1 MAYRLI
7 LTASVLRG
15 GTTNRMIGER
25 EAGRPLA
32 GIRPIVE
39 ADTWI
44 QWLHKGGPK
53 DVDLRSSERAFQF
66 RALMENT
73 EDSIYFKDRE
83 CRLLRVS
90 RRMADSL
97 GFSDVS
103 GARRQDRHRPVRRVV
118 RPADVHGRPPDHG
131 VERADH
137 RAGRDRPVG
146 RSETNWTLTTKV
158 PLHDASGAVVGLLGI
173 TREINELK
181 RTELNLQHLAT
192 HDPLTG
198 LPNRYLMTD
207 RLSQTLAQSERTGSI
222 FAVLFLDVD
231 DFKSINDA
239 RGHEFGDLVLRA
251 LGETLVSTVRA
262 SDTVARIGG
271 DEFVIILE
279 TLGRREDAS
288 LVADKILRSVA
299 QAVHAQAAQ
308 GEDDRQHRDQRPSR
322 QRQRRRGPAPGGR
335 LRDVPGQGPGQEPL
349 AGLPPG
355 PAWLEQGRP
364 RR

>member
-1 MAYRLI
+1 MS
-7 LTASVLRG
+7 TSD
-15 GTTNRMIGER
+15 
-25 EAGRPLA
+25 PL
-32 GIRPIVE
+32 
-39 ADTWI
+39 
-44 QWLHKGGPK
+44 
-53 DVDLRSSERAFQF
+53 SEDFQF

-103 GARRQDRHRPVRRVV
+103 ELVGKTDIDLFGESFGQRTLMDDLRIMESNEPII
-118 RPADVHGRPPDHG
+118 GL
-131 VERADH
+131 VESRS
-137 RAGRDRPVG
+137 VG
-146 RSETNWTLTTKV
+146 QSETNWTLTTKV
-158 PLHDASGAVVGLLGI
+158 PLRDASGNVVGLLGI

-207 RLSQTLAQSERTGSI
+207 RLSQTLARSERAGTI

-251 LGETLVSTVRA
+251 LGRTLVSTVRG

-271 DEFVIILE
+271 DEFVVILE
-279 TLGRREDAS
+279 TLGRSEDAS
-288 LVADKILRSVA
+288 LVADKILRRVVKPFTLKRHKLNLTVSIGISVHPDNGA
-299 QAVHAQAAQ
+299 DAEVLLRAA
-308 GEDDRQHRDQRPSR
+308 DY
-322 QRQRRRGPAPGGR
+322 AMY
-335 LRDVPGQGPGQEPL
+335 LAKGQGKNCWLICPQ
-349 AGLPPG
+349 GLPG
-355 PAWLEQGRP
+355 SSKDFRAG
-364 RR
+364 